1 MMSDECGGYGQSSH
15 SSFITPHSPLIDPA
29 KQPPLSTPS
38 PPMATPDFFGSF
50 ARLLNSG
57 QSRSVL
63 LCGDIHDLF
72 WDGERHTPLVPF
84 LLKKTRTPGLIPVVY
99 ELNGPIRLED
109 ADRDKLRGALV
120 QWKSGVD
127 AASLALQDLRRQGS
141 QLEFF
146 QQEFDRHLASAIGN
160 PTVALELLRQLTIC
174 SRAALRENLLVL
186 VEAADM
192 LLPEGGDLAGL
203 RDPQL
208 RRISIVQDWFSD
220 PEFVEGG
227 DSVCLLAESRS
238 LVHHR
243 VARLPQVLAVDVPA
257 PSREDRERFIARFVE
272 SASPKPRLWSTQQ
285 ALGEC
290 TAGLSLHALRQML
303 AGAAY
308 TGDELTPAAVFT
320 KVDEYI
326 RARLGDDVVEFKKP
340 EHRLEDVVG
349 FGRLKA
355 FLRNELI
362 PRFKADGEKALP
374 GAAVAGA
381 IGSGKTFIF
390 EAVAAE
396 LDLPVLV
403 LKNIRSQ
410 WFGQT
415 DVLFERLRSV
425 LEAIGKVVIFVDEA
439 DTQFGRVDNQA
450 HETERR
456 LTGKIQQMMSD
467 PRLRGRVLWLLMTAR
482 IHLLSPDIRR
492 PGRVGDLI
500 IPVLDPAG
508 DDRVAFIN
516 WALEAVSLMDD
527 GGLSHLDMVQR
538 MNDELL
544 PAEYSAAAFASLR
557 SLLKAT
563 QPQTWDDLRAAVHDQ
578 IPPAIGPT
586 REYQTLQALLN
597 CTRRSLLP
605 DPEMPLIQREAW
617 EHRIRELEAQ
627 GIA

>member
-1 MMSDECGGYGQSSH
+1 MSE
-15 SSFITPHSPLIDPA
+15 A
-29 KQPPLSTPS
+29 
-38 PPMATPDFFGSF
+38 PDFFPRL

-63 LCGDIHDLF
+63 LCGDIQDLF
-72 WDGERHTPLVPF
+72 WDGERHTPLIPF
-84 LLKKTRTPGLIPVVY
+84 LLKKTQTAGLIQIVY
-99 ELNGPIRLED
+99 ELNGPIRIGD
-109 ADRDKLRGALV
+109 ADRDKLRGAWV
-120 QWKSGVD
+120 EWKAGVD
-127 AASLALQDLRRQGS
+127 PATLALDDLRKKGT

-146 QQEFDRHLASAIGN
+146 QQEFDRHLTSAIGS
-160 PTVALELLRQLTIC
+160 PTTALELLRQLTIC
-174 SRAALRENLLVL
+174 SRAALREHLLVI
-186 VEAADM
+186 VEGADM
-192 LLPEGGDLAGL
+192 LLPESGDLSKLNDA
-203 RDPQL
+203 QM

-220 PEFVEGG
+220 PEFTAGG

-238 LVHHR
+238 LVHSR
-243 VARLPQVLAVDVPA
+243 VSRMPQVLSVDVSA
-257 PSREDRERFIARFVE
+257 PSLDERVRYINEFLAE
-272 SASPKPRLWSTQQ
+272 SQPKPQLWSTPD

-308 TGDELTPAAVFT
+308 AGEKLTPDTVFD
-320 KVDEYI
+320 KVEEYI
-326 RARLGDDVVEFKKP
+326 QTRLGDDVVEFKKP
-340 EHRLEDVVG
+340 SHTLKDVIG
-349 FGRLKA
+349 FTRLKK
-355 FLRNELI
+355 FLADELI
-362 PRFKADGEKALP
+362 PRFKATGDKALP

-415 DVLFERLRSV
+415 DVVFERLRSV
-425 LEAIGKVVIFVDEA
+425 LEALGKVVIFVDEA
-439 DTQFGRVDNQA
+439 DTQFGRVDANA

-467 PRLRGRVLWLLMTAR
+467 PKLRGQVLWLLMTAR

-500 IPVLDPAG
+500 LPVLDPTG
-508 DDRVAFIN
+508 DDRVDFIN
-516 WALEAVSLMDD
+516 WVLDAVKLEATE
-527 GGLSHLDMVQR
+527 GLTRLDLVQR

-557 SLLKAT
+557 SYLKAM
-563 QPQTWDDLRAAVHDQ
+563 QPKTWPEVLAAVHDQ

-586 REYQTLQALLN
+586 REYQTLQALVN

-605 DPEMPLIQREAW
+605 DPEMDLEDRANW
-617 EHRIRELEAQ
+617 ESRLLELELE
-627 GIA
+627 GIR